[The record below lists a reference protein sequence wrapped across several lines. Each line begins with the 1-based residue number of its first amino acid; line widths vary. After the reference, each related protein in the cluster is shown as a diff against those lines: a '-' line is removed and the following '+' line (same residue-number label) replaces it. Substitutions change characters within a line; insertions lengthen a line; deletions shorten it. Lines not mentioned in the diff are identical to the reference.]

1 MALTTTPGG
10 VWVLQ
15 ALLGV
20 ETMPAALRL
29 KPYVPSAHESL
40 IVQTTAGRLPLAQTA
55 EYVSLAQ
62 AGVIDKRGRVDDV
75 VRDWMTVLGRP
86 ERQVVLAIRQPAE
99 AADDGG
105 GAPTVHERVL
115 VLCRHRRWIAMVARN
130 GDEVVIDAVGEADS
144 PDKQVELMC
153 QTLMPAF
160 GEAPAADIDGINV
173 PADLMQSAL
182 ERALPYGRDA
192 IAAALARLGL
202 QPLQVQVVA
211 AVTRLDESALAV
223 VAVIDH
229 GINLRV
235 HPEVLTVADTEYG
248 RISITTSVAAD
259 GKTWMSVWPST
270 IGALRDDLT
279 TLLAVPR
286 AA

>member
-20 ETMPAALRL
+20 ETMPPALRL

-40 IVQTTAGRLPLAQTA
+40 MVQTTAGRLPLAQTA
-55 EYVSLAQ
+55 EYLSLAQ

-75 VRDWMTVLGRP
+75 VRDWMKVLGRP
-86 ERQVVLAIRQPAE
+86 ERQVVLAIRRPGGSAGDGSPAVE
-99 AADDGG
+99 
-105 GAPTVHERVL
+105 ERVL
-115 VLCRHRRWIAMVARN
+115 VVCRHRRWLAMIARD

-144 PDKQVELMC
+144 PHKQVELTC
-153 QTLMPAF
+153 QTLMPAI
-160 GEAPAADIDGINV
+160 GEAPAAEIEGVNV
-173 PADLMQSAL
+173 PAELMKSAL
-182 ERALPYGRDA
+182 EGALPYGRDA
-192 IAAALARLGL
+192 VVAALARLGL
-202 QPLQVQVVA
+202 QPAQAQVVT

-229 GINLRV
+229 GISLRV
-235 HPEVLTVADTEYG
+235 HPEVLTVADTEHG

-259 GKTWMSVWPST
+259 GKTWMSIWPST

-279 TLLAVPR
+279 SLLGVPR

>member
-1 MALTTTPGG
+1 VALTTTPGG
-10 VWVLQ
+10 LWVLQ

-40 IVQTTAGRLPLAQTA
+40 MVQTTAGRLPLSQTA
-55 EYVSLAQ
+55 EYISLAQ

-86 ERQVVLAIRQPAE
+86 ERQVVLAVRRPAGPADE
-99 AADDGG
+99 A
-105 GAPTVHERVL
+105 GAPTVQERVL

-130 GDEVVIDAVGEADS
+130 GEEVVIDAVGEADS

-160 GEAPAADIDGINV
+160 GEAAAAEIDGVNV
-173 PADLMQSAL
+173 PADLMQTAL
-182 ERALPYGRDA
+182 QGALPYGRDA
-192 IAAALARLGL
+192 VAAALARLGL
-202 QPLQVQVVA
+202 QPLQVEVVT
-211 AVTRLDESALAV
+211 AVTCPDESALAV

-235 HPEVLTVADTEYG
+235 HPEVLTIADTEFG

-259 GKTWMSVWPST
+259 GKTWMSIWPSS